1 MTYHPHAEKRILI
14 ISYSQSGDVAR
25 VADSFAGELRI
36 AGAEVT
42 WEALHPRNEYPFPW
56 RSLRRFFDAMPESIL
71 GLPPPID
78 KPKFDPATRYDL
90 VVIAY
95 PVWFLS
101 PAPPVQGFFKSSAA
115 AVLKGADV
123 ITISVSR
130 SMWHNASETMK
141 RLLAV
146 AGAYHRDQIAVT
158 HQGSSLATL
167 ISTPRALLSGRRDSL
182 IGVFPPAGVSEHDLA
197 RVRRLGRVVAGRL
210 LAARNACQ
218 GPLLRGEPAVAIKR
232 WSVVPELLAWYCFY
246 GWAVAIRALGR
257 LHTGLRA
264 LGVYAFAVFLVCLI
278 LFGLPATVLAAWL
291 LSPAARHRLNG
302 YVARLAAP
310 TGLPRPPAAADRDP
324 AASAGPE
331 GGA

>member
-1 MTYHPHAEKRILI
+1 MTDHPHAGRRILI
-14 ISYSQSGDVAR
+14 LYYSQSGEVAR
-25 VADSFAGELRI
+25 IADTFAAELRA

-42 WEALHPRNEYPFPW
+42 REALHPQIEYPFPW
-56 RSLRRFFDAMPESIL
+56 RSVRRFFDAMPESIL
-71 GLPPPID
+71 GLPPPVY
-78 KPKFDPATRYDL
+78 KPQFDPAAPYDL

-101 PAPPVQGFFKSSAA
+101 PAPPVQAFFRTSAA

-123 ITISVSR
+123 ITVSVSR

-141 RLLAV
+141 RLLAA
-146 AGAYHRDQIAVT
+146 AGAHHRDNIVVT

-182 IGVFPPAGVSEHDLA
+182 MGVFPPAGVGEHDLA
-197 RVRRLGRVVAGRL
+197 RVRGLARVVAGRL
-210 LAARNACQ
+210 AATSVLPA

-246 GWAVAIRALGR
+246 GWAVALRALGR
-257 LHTGLRA
+257 VHAGLRA

-278 LFGLPATVLAAWL
+278 LLGLPVTVLGAWL
-291 LSPAARHRLNG
+291 LSPIVGHRLNAR
-302 YVARLAAP
+302 VTRLAAP
-310 TGLPRPPAAADRDP
+310 SGFARPPAAAEPDP
-324 AASAGPE
+324 PQPGGPE